1 MKVGRVINKNCI
13 CYKLEFYLNTINW
26 FNFIGLNS
34 LSFLNLLDSYVISH
48 FDVFSTFLFIL
59 FNLFELYFNHKT
71 NSQWMDDS
79 SDSPIQVSRQFCIRK
94 EFILSFLLWY
104 FFYLFFCFQIPKP
117 CWLNPSILWFCW
129 IDYKLFW
136 QQEQQTV
143 GKYLWDKDSKFT
155 LQCRDRILVIF
166 SVLKRWSFILKPW
179 CNQKSK

>member
-13 CYKLEFYLNTINW
+13 CYKLEFYLNTINQL
-26 FNFIGLNS
+26 FNFIGLNL

-48 FDVFSTFLFIL
+48 FDVFSTFLFIF

-104 FFYLFFCFQIPKP
+104 FFYLFFCSNPQTWLIKSVYTLVLLNWLQIVLTTRTTNSWK
-117 CWLNPSILWFCW
+117 
-129 IDYKLFW
+129 
-136 QQEQQTV
+136 
-143 GKYLWDKDSKFT
+143 
-155 LQCRDRILVIF
+155 IF
-166 SVLKRWSFILKPW
+166 RR
-179 CNQKSK
+179 